1 MIKEKKMSKQTK
13 EIIILL
19 SLILVLAIV
28 TTSFIIAYT
37 GGVRGIGL
45 LGISFFLT
53 FGVVIVLAQV
63 IPAGI
68 LFCMIIRSI
77 FSSFRGNE
85 LPIRAT

>member
-1 MIKEKKMSKQTK
+1 MSKQTK
-13 EIIILL
+13 EIIIVL
-19 SLILVLAIV
+19 SLVLVLAIV
-28 TTSFIIAYT
+28 TASLIIAYA
-37 GGVRGIGL
+37 GGVRGVGL

-53 FGVVIVLAQV
+53 FGTVIVLAQM

-68 LFCMIIRSI
+68 LFSMMIRSV

>member
-1 MIKEKKMSKQTK
+1 MSKTTK
-13 EIIILL
+13 KILVIL
-19 SLILVLAIV
+19 SLVLIFS
-28 TTSFIIAYT
+28 TMICSFGIAYA

-53 FGVVIVLAQV
+53 VGIVIVLAQV

-68 LFCMIIRSI
+68 LLISMVNSV
-77 FSSFRGNE
+77 FSSFRRNE